1 VAVILARYSCD
12 QPTLVA
18 GILHH
23 VLEDAGPDRRDLLE
37 EKVSDKFGPVV
48 LAIARDACEPKYGAR
63 GEERP
68 WRARKHDLLT
78 HLAVAEPRA
87 LDIIAA
93 DEIHR
98 CGSTIAALRR
108 LGAEYLRPVS
118 QATSEET
125 IWWYRSMMEV
135 LSARVDWPQRA
146 MLDEIRA
153 LGSDLVRHLRETEE
167 EL

>member
-1 VAVILARYSCD
+1 
-12 QPTLVA
+12 
-18 GILHH
+18 
-23 VLEDAGPDRRDLLE
+23 
-37 EKVSDKFGPVV
+37 
-48 LAIARDACEPKYGAR
+48 
-63 GEERP
+63 
-68 WRARKHDLLT
+68 
-78 HLAVAEPRA
+78 VAEPRA

-118 QATSEET
+118 QATSDET
-125 IWWYRSMMEV
+125 IWWYRSMIEV
-135 LSARVDWPQRA
+135 LSARADWPQRA

-153 LGSDLVRHLRETEE
+153 LGTDLVRHLRETEE